1 MPLAW
6 DSRAAALFARLPLFS
21 AIRPAMPPARRRPGD
36 MRDRWRRAAG
46 VDRTPLIE
54 AYLREE
60 IARILRLDPLSLEDT
75 APLATF
81 GLDSLTGMELRDRVT
96 ADLAVAIPMTT
107 FVRGPSLRELA
118 AAIGIELRTAEEG
131 NARDST
137 DGDAVPNAG
146 AIAPDLVPRV
156 DDLSEAEIDS
166 LLADLMSNPSNR
178 PSSGEAP

>member
-1 MPLAW
+1 MRPRCR
-6 DSRAAALFARLPLFS
+6 SRGTHAPRRSSPGCRSSARS
-21 AIRPAMPPARRRPGD
+21 APRCHPPA
-36 MRDRWRRAAG
+36 AG
-46 VDRTPLIE
+46 PATCATGGRTPLIE

-131 NARDST
+131 SARDST

-146 AIAPDLVPRV
+146 AVAPDLVPRV